1 MSLPLCACDEKQ
13 ACVLKGGRKKE
24 RMKERKKERQKER
37 KKDRKTETEKK
48 RKGEGGGE
56 RESQSVSDQ
65 MTLMPLDCRA
75 IWAGGG
81 GVWR

>member
-1 MSLPLCACDEKQ
+1 MKRQTDRQ
-13 ACVLKGGRKKE
+13 ADREKE
-24 RMKERKKERQKER
+24 RER
-37 KKDRKTETEKK
+37 
-48 RKGEGGGE
+48 GME

-75 IWAGGG
+75 IWTGGG